1 RFITKQPDWF
11 SKRWTVLTEQS
22 IMLADGEIRR
32 PDRIL
37 ESDTEVVVIDYKFT
51 SHHNP
56 EYNQQVSVYIDAL
69 RKLTGKKVS
78 GYLWY
83 VWPNEKVEVVTD

>member
-1 RFITKQPDWF
+1 
-11 SKRWTVLTEQS
+11 
-22 IMLADGEIRR
+22 MLANGDIKR

-51 SHHNP
+51 SFHNP
-56 EYNQQVSVYIDAL
+56 EYNHQVSVYADAL
-69 RKLTGKKVS
+69 RHLTNKKVR

-83 VWPNEKVEVVTD
+83 VWPNEKVEVVEN